1 MLDDLRADVTAALT
15 GTLRSATYAHG
26 EETFDE
32 YGNPS
37 YTWTT
42 YPCEGLRG
50 SYDAEYAG
58 LSGIP
63 RTAAKIELLAGT
75 LAVTPK
81 RLDKIHIE
89 SGWWLITEIEIDP
102 ATAMWICQCS
112 ETSAPA

>member
-15 GTLRSATYAHG
+15 GTLRTATYAQG
-26 EETFDE
+26 EQTFDE
-32 YGNPS
+32 YGNPTD
-37 YTWTT
+37 TWTT
-42 YPCEGLRG
+42 YPCEGVRG

-63 RTAAKIELLAGT
+63 RTAARIELLAGT

-81 RLDKIHIE
+81 RLDKVNIE
-89 SGWWLITEIEIDP
+89 GGWWLITEIEIDP
-102 ATAMWICQCS
+102 AGAMWICQCS